1 MIAAPLLPDFPTKP
15 ACGRQ
20 DSVASLGIRT
30 LDLSWLG
37 VLASGDN
44 RLRLTLRNRFVTA
57 FSIVGT
63 IAAEARDGLV
73 SGNLVEQARQYWCNA
88 GGVICY
94 FDGPDFQRGV
104 NSKVTLRHWRR

>member
-20 DSVASLGIRT
+20 DGVASLGIRT
-30 LDLSWLG
+30 LVLSWLG

-44 RLRLTLRNRFVTA
+44 RLRLTLRNCFVTA
-57 FSIVGT
+57 FGIVGT

-73 SGNLVEQARQYWCNA
+73 SGIWSSRHDSIGASPVALSVTSMARISSVA
-88 GGVICY
+88 SI
-94 FDGPDFQRGV
+94 PR
-104 NSKVTLRHWRR
+104 